1 MNFDC
6 WQRRLLNREL
16 MRLQTSK
23 ECLTKQFSYQFFL
36 HENILRDGI
45 AKDLHKLEN

>member
-1 MNFDC
+1 
-6 WQRRLLNREL
+6 

-36 HENILRDGI
+36 HEHILHDGI